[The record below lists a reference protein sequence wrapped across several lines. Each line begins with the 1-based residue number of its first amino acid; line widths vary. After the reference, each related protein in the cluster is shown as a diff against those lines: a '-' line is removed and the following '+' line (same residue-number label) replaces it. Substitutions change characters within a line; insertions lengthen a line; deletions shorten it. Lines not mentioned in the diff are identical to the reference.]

1 MSPLL
6 LTVTASL
13 AVSVL
18 VTVLLHFLT
27 RRHLLDAA
35 AEKAVYLKC
44 ATCKTL
50 VARYEQLSDHSIRC
64 VNCKRRAELI
74 HRNR

>member
-1 MSPLL
+1 MKEILII
-6 LTVTASL
+6 TAASL
-13 AVSVL
+13 AVSVV

-44 ATCKTL
+44 SVCKAL
-50 VARYEQLSDHSIRC
+50 VARYEQLSDHSICC
-64 VNCKRRAELI
+64 VNCKRRAELL